1 MHHHR
6 QPGGGRGRVRQSPPF
21 PVALRGGQVPGGSR
35 APAPRFPTRLGGNG
49 DGGARGARAG
59 GVPPCPPRGGDA
71 RRRAAGGGYVTT
83 LRSTMSPAARGGR
96 GGGGPS
102 REPAGD
108 KAVGEAPAAPPASA
122 ASLGG
127 SPGGPRCQPP
137 PAGDATH
144 RGGEVRR
151 PLLRPSAPLLGS
163 FWGAL
168 LWCFGVVFFSFPRGA
183 GGLQL
188 LPVSPL
194 SRRVCL
200 GGGRGDRAEGRGGGG
215 GAAAELPALRVG
227 EPGSAGGKRAVPRS
241 SLRAPRGGPSLLPC
255 PAGAPVSVA
264 GRFSPRVYFQGRGGE
279 RSVPPSRHVTGWGDG
294 APRGRDGGVC
304 WLITD

>member
-83 LRSTMSPAARGGR
+83 LRSTMSPAARGG
-96 GGGGPS
+96 GEAAG
-102 REPAGD
+102 PAGNL
-108 KAVGEAPAAPPASA
+108 PATRRWVRRRLPRLPLRPASA
-122 ASLGG
+122 ARPAARAASLRLPGTQLTAAARYGARFFVLPPRSWGRFGG
-127 SPGGPRCQPP
+127 
-137 PAGDATH
+137 
-144 RGGEVRR
+144 
-151 PLLRPSAPLLGS
+151 L
-163 FWGAL
+163 
-168 LWCFGVVFFSFPRGA
+168 CFGVLGLFFFSFPRGA

-200 GGGRGDRAEGRGGGG
+200 GGGRGDRAEGRGGG

>member
-1 MHHHR
+1 M
-6 QPGGGRGRVRQSPPF
+6 
-21 PVALRGGQVPGGSR
+21 
-35 APAPRFPTRLGGNG
+35 PAPRRGRAA
-49 DGGARGARAG
+49 AR
-59 GVPPCPPRGGDA
+59 C
-71 RRRAAGGGYVTT
+71 RRR
-83 LRSTMSPAARGGR
+83 LRDDAQVHNEPRRAGGR

-215 GAAAELPALRVG
+215 AAAELPALRVG